1 LILAGALSTA
11 PAHAQAPSDPVPVAV
26 TVMRYVQ
33 LAAPDPGG
41 NDGDYFAAVCW
52 PNAAGAVACTVRNP
66 TTFLVNHVKTPV
78 AQDNAADVSPFWTL
92 TRTFDRAEREEVV
105 FTLLIWDRD
114 PGVFQGGDD
123 VMDINP
129 RNDEVTLTF
138 RVNLRTGAW
147 VEVDNSIP
155 PDRGFSEGDGDT
167 ESNPGWAGP
176 GGEPGK
182 LLFDI
187 SLSDDGDGDD
197 DGIPDGVERTGVR
210 DIDGNLVANMAG
222 LGADPCRKT
231 VAVEADFMET
241 ATAGHTHRPSA
252 QVINEVIDA
261 FDAAPVNSRPG
272 CPYQGYGTSGVDLV
286 VDVDDAIPEQASLSP
301 TSINDAC
308 STQLPAQR
316 DNFFERDLRR
326 YFHYSLWVHD
336 LAPGVTNSGVQC
348 ASSPDF
354 IVSLGS
360 WTGSVGTV
368 REQSGTF
375 MHELGHAL
383 SLGHGGGDTI
393 NFKPNYLS
401 VMNYWFATVG
411 INNAVSGVTRLDY
424 SQRALPA
431 LTETALL
438 EPAGIGDAF
447 DRTAWRDPGDTR
459 RTGLGNVGLDWNW
472 STAGLPPL
480 DPNPVAV
487 DVNGDSVCIRFGAD
501 GASDTTPGGDDVT
514 VGGGLRAG
522 PNGTCESI
530 ANSAPTPPA
539 DDRNVVDTASPCVMP
554 GGNGTLDTTRDPADS
569 LGSAL
574 EVPIIVIGGNG
585 TCQSAA
591 TGDDVQATPVGQTVP
606 TIALSGLDDWQSLRY
621 ATGLGQIASSS
632 SGMPVDITLEEAR
645 EVQRFWTDAL
655 TAPTASLTA
664 PASLTGAVTAA
675 FSEPVLGVT
684 DTNFVI
690 RVAGTAA
697 PLPASISCADAGG
710 AAIGCGT
717 AGVVSAR
724 LLPRTAL
731 VPGQHYEA
739 VIGLAGAPPI
749 TDSPGNAVAP
759 VSTTFRASTQ
769 EEETSAAAV
778 YGWAPVRQH
787 RARGG
792 SYVHDDLA
800 GASASFTMNG
810 TAATW
815 YTVTGPSEG
824 IAELRVDGALYRT
837 VNLFSVF
844 RRYGVPIPITG
855 LSPGSHRVTIL
866 VTGRKGRPFGGSS
879 VAVDDVTPGDGPAEQ
894 GADVEF
900 RWQPNTAFEDPGPV
914 RYVRSHLRDS
924 DVSFTFR
931 GTGVTWYTNT
941 GPGQGRA
948 TLYVDGIRHATVNN
962 RAPQRQLHVPVEIT
976 GLTDA
981 VHTLRIV
988 VRGPRGRKFVAVD
1001 GWEVH

>member
-1 LILAGALSTA
+1 
-11 PAHAQAPSDPVPVAV
+11 
-26 TVMRYVQ
+26 
-33 LAAPDPGG
+33 
-41 NDGDYFAAVCW
+41 
-52 PNAAGAVACTVRNP
+52 
-66 TTFLVNHVKTPV
+66 
-78 AQDNAADVSPFWTL
+78 
-92 TRTFDRAEREEVV
+92 
-105 FTLLIWDRD
+105 
-114 PGVFQGGDD
+114 
-123 VMDINP
+123 
-129 RNDEVTLTF
+129 
-138 RVNLRTGAW
+138 
-147 VEVDNSIP
+147 
-155 PDRGFSEGDGDT
+155 
-167 ESNPGWAGP
+167 
-176 GGEPGK
+176 
-182 LLFDI
+182 
-187 SLSDDGDGDD
+187 
-197 DGIPDGVERTGVR
+197 
-210 DIDGNLVANMAG
+210 
-222 LGADPCRKT
+222 
-231 VAVEADFMET
+231 
-241 ATAGHTHRPSA
+241 
-252 QVINEVIDA
+252 
-261 FDAAPVNSRPG
+261 
-272 CPYQGYGTSGVDLV
+272 
-286 VDVDDAIPEQASLSP
+286 
-301 TSINDAC
+301 
-308 STQLPAQR
+308 
-316 DNFFERDLRR
+316 
-326 YFHYSLWVHD
+326 
-336 LAPGVTNSGVQC
+336 
-348 ASSPDF
+348 
-354 IVSLGS
+354 
-360 WTGSVGTV
+360 
-368 REQSGTF
+368 
-375 MHELGHAL
+375 
-383 SLGHGGGDTI
+383 
-393 NFKPNYLS
+393 
-401 VMNYWFATVG
+401 
-411 INNAVSGVTRLDY
+411 
-424 SQRALPA
+424 
-431 LTETALL
+431 
-438 EPAGIGDAF
+438 
-447 DRTAWRDPGDTR
+447 
-459 RTGLGNVGLDWNW
+459 
-472 STAGLPPL
+472 
-480 DPNPVAV
+480 
-487 DVNGDSVCIRFGAD
+487 
-501 GASDTTPGGDDVT
+501 
-514 VGGGLRAG
+514 
-522 PNGTCESI
+522 
-530 ANSAPTPPA
+530 
-539 DDRNVVDTASPCVMP
+539 
-554 GGNGTLDTTRDPADS
+554 
-569 LGSAL
+569 
-574 EVPIIVIGGNG
+574 
-585 TCQSAA
+585 
-591 TGDDVQATPVGQTVP
+591 
-606 TIALSGLDDWQSLRY
+606 
-621 ATGLGQIASSS
+621 
-632 SGMPVDITLEEAR
+632 
-645 EVQRFWTDAL
+645 
-655 TAPTASLTA
+655 
-664 PASLTGAVTAA
+664 
-675 FSEPVLGVT
+675 VLGVT

>member
-1 LILAGALSTA
+1 
-11 PAHAQAPSDPVPVAV
+11 
-26 TVMRYVQ
+26 
-33 LAAPDPGG
+33 
-41 NDGDYFAAVCW
+41 
-52 PNAAGAVACTVRNP
+52 
-66 TTFLVNHVKTPV
+66 
-78 AQDNAADVSPFWTL
+78 
-92 TRTFDRAEREEVV
+92 
-105 FTLLIWDRD
+105 
-114 PGVFQGGDD
+114 
-123 VMDINP
+123 
-129 RNDEVTLTF
+129 
-138 RVNLRTGAW
+138 
-147 VEVDNSIP
+147 
-155 PDRGFSEGDGDT
+155 
-167 ESNPGWAGP
+167 
-176 GGEPGK
+176 
-182 LLFDI
+182 
-187 SLSDDGDGDD
+187 
-197 DGIPDGVERTGVR
+197 
-210 DIDGNLVANMAG
+210 
-222 LGADPCRKT
+222 
-231 VAVEADFMET
+231 
-241 ATAGHTHRPSA
+241 
-252 QVINEVIDA
+252 
-261 FDAAPVNSRPG
+261 
-272 CPYQGYGTSGVDLV
+272 
-286 VDVDDAIPEQASLSP
+286 
-301 TSINDAC
+301 
-308 STQLPAQR
+308 
-316 DNFFERDLRR
+316 
-326 YFHYSLWVHD
+326 
-336 LAPGVTNSGVQC
+336 
-348 ASSPDF
+348 
-354 IVSLGS
+354 
-360 WTGSVGTV
+360 
-368 REQSGTF
+368 
-375 MHELGHAL
+375 
-383 SLGHGGGDTI
+383 
-393 NFKPNYLS
+393 
-401 VMNYWFATVG
+401 
-411 INNAVSGVTRLDY
+411 
-424 SQRALPA
+424 
-431 LTETALL
+431 
-438 EPAGIGDAF
+438 
-447 DRTAWRDPGDTR
+447 
-459 RTGLGNVGLDWNW
+459 
-472 STAGLPPL
+472 
-480 DPNPVAV
+480 
-487 DVNGDSVCIRFGAD
+487 
-501 GASDTTPGGDDVT
+501 
-514 VGGGLRAG
+514 
-522 PNGTCESI
+522 
-530 ANSAPTPPA
+530 
-539 DDRNVVDTASPCVMP
+539 MP

-684 DTNFVI
+684 DTNFVL

-894 GADVEF
+894 RADVEF

-931 GTGVTWYTNT
+931 ARASRGTRT
-941 GPGQGRA
+941 
-948 TLYVDGIRHATVNN
+948 
-962 RAPQRQLHVPVEIT
+962 RAPAKAGQRSTWT
-976 GLTDA
+976 GSGTRRSTTEHPSGSSTCRSRSPA
-981 VHTLRIV
+981 SRTRSTRSGSSCAARAAASSSRSTAGRCTEARRERPRRRRCPTSASRG
-988 VRGPRGRKFVAVD
+988 VRSTARRTPGR
-1001 GWEVH
+1001 